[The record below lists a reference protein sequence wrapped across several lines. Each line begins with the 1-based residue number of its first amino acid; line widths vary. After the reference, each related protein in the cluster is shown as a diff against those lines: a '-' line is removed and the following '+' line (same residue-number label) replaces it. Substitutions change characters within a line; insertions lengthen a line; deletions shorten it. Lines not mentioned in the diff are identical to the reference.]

1 MSDNNETVEPK
12 TVKKLKVPP
21 TKSKEEKETE
31 KQFKKNSIDFYI
43 ENNLPKKPEKK
54 QQYTKLED
62 GTVVRLN
69 KNGEPD
75 KRCGPNGSGV
85 NNLKKSIETKV
96 KEAIQTVKKQDFDD
110 DESDS
115 SESEE
120 EEYEIAHKKKPEPKP
135 QPEPEPKIQPSP
147 ELKPNID
154 IEYQKPETPKVDY
167 EEYLRLKKEREQLE
181 EVKKQNEILKKQFN
195 FNEHLNKLS
204 RLSHNVK
211 IKF

>member
-1 MSDNNETVEPK
+1 MSDNQETIEPK
-12 TVKKLKVPP
+12 QIKTLPIPKPEKSEKKP
-21 TKSKEEKETE
+21 E

-43 ENNLPKKPEKK
+43 EEKLPKKPEKK

-69 KNGEPD
+69 KKGEPD
-75 KRCGPNGSGV
+75 KRCGPNGTTV
-85 NNLKKSIETKV
+85 NNLKKSVEAKV
-96 KEAIQTVKKQDFDD
+96 KEALQTVKKQEYDDD

-120 EEYEIAHKKKPEPKP
+120 EEYEITPKKKLSSPRA
-135 QPEPEPKIQPSP
+135 EPEPIPEIPSSP
-147 ELKPNID
+147 QAVHLLATPV
-154 IEYQKPETPKVDY
+154 QATPKVDY
-167 EEYLRLKKEREQLE
+167 DEYLRLKKEKEQLE
-181 EVKKQNEILKKQFN
+181 EVKRQNEILKKQFN